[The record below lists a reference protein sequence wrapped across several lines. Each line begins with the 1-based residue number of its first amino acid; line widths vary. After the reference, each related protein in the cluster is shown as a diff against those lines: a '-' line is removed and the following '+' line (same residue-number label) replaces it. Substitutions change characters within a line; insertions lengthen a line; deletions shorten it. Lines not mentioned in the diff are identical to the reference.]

1 MTKEARPWTIRIM
14 HPTIE
19 SERALSTTMLMS
31 SIIVQRLVRRNV
43 ERFPNLRERI
53 EEVKQKSLKSCWHP
67 VEMFLKLFTF
77 WQKDFESFWH
87 VVKICSDI
95 VDILLKVEQMK
106 ELYEEQQRL
115 KLEAE
120 LEAYRFQSWIFSR
133 CYHFSD
139 LFPIFRLF
147 PTFFT
152 QQRSHV
158 VLHNAMINDLY
169 LQD

>member
-1 MTKEARPWTIRIM
+1 MPLETLHDERGKALDNTHCAPNHR
-14 HPTIE
+14 TIE

-53 EEVKQKSLKSCWHP
+53 EEVKQKSPKCCWHP
-67 VEMFLKLFTF
+67 VEMFLKLLTSL
-77 WQKDFESFWH
+77 WKDFESFWH
-87 VVKICSDI
+87 VVKISSDV
-95 VDILLKVEQMK
+95 VDILWKVEQMK

-120 LEAYRFQSWIFSR
+120 LEAYRFQSWNISHW
-133 CYHFSD
+133 YDFSD

-147 PTFFT
+147 PTFT
-152 QQRSHV
+152 LNSTV
-158 VLHNAMINDLY
+158 M
-169 LQD
+169 